1 MEINV
6 KDIPYEKRV
15 DLLKEVLDSF
25 SCVTVFATYGEYENI
40 DSTKV
45 EDGDDENT
53 VAIMTRIC
61 TG

>member
-25 SCVTVFATYGEYENI
+25 SCVTVFATYGEYEEI

-45 EDGDDENT
+45 EDGIDENT
-53 VAIMTRIC
+53 VAIMTNIC